1 MSNFFNLLNSFDNKI
16 KFKFFLF
23 LIFIIINSILELISI
38 SLIIPIIE
46 FLGQNKITH
55 FNFLN
60 DFLLNISFSSENKII
75 NIALLILIII
85 FLKNIFYVFINYWL
99 IKFTKNLELKIS
111 DKVFANYL
119 NKNIFFFINNN
130 SSTLIRN
137 LTTEVQ
143 NIIKAINSF
152 FTVLV
157 EIFIVLFL
165 LSYLIL
171 TEFNITIII
180 FFGISALSLILFYLF
195 KKKINKWSEK
205 RIILSQEYLKIIIQT
220 FNSIKELFVFERT
233 KDIRFKHLKKKNE
246 YLEINQNFGFTN
258 FLPRPILETIIFSI
272 IIFVIIKF
280 SHLENLFSS
289 LVLYSVV
296 LLRLF
301 PSATKIMM
309 NSQSFLFRL
318 PAFKVIQ
325 KDFLESRFDKGKK
338 LNYLTKNQL
347 KSKLKLENISFN
359 YDQKKIFNNLNYQFE
374 IGKIYGIAGQSGS
387 GKSTLLDIIMGLK
400 KPSHGIIKLDEK
412 VLNFEKDSWFS
423 FFGYVPQNVYL
434 YDETIIENIGF
445 GIEKNLI
452 DIKRTNFAI
461 EMASLKN
468 FADSLPNG
476 LNTIVGEKGE
486 KISGGQVQ
494 RIGIARALYN
504 DPKILVLDEITSQ
517 LDDKTEQKIIE
528 ELKKI
533 KKNKLILFVTHNK
546 KILDNFDDI
555 LYLDNND

>member
-195 KKKINKWSEK
+195 KKKNKQME
-205 RIILSQEYLKIIIQT
+205 
-220 FNSIKELFVFERT
+220 
-233 KDIRFKHLKKKNE
+233 
-246 YLEINQNFGFTN
+246 
-258 FLPRPILETIIFSI
+258 
-272 IIFVIIKF
+272 
-280 SHLENLFSS
+280 
-289 LVLYSVV
+289 
-296 LLRLF
+296 
-301 PSATKIMM
+301 
-309 NSQSFLFRL
+309 
-318 PAFKVIQ
+318 
-325 KDFLESRFDKGKK
+325 
-338 LNYLTKNQL
+338 
-347 KSKLKLENISFN
+347 
-359 YDQKKIFNNLNYQFE
+359 
-374 IGKIYGIAGQSGS
+374 
-387 GKSTLLDIIMGLK
+387 
-400 KPSHGIIKLDEK
+400 
-412 VLNFEKDSWFS
+412 
-423 FFGYVPQNVYL
+423 
-434 YDETIIENIGF
+434 
-445 GIEKNLI
+445 
-452 DIKRTNFAI
+452 
-461 EMASLKN
+461 
-468 FADSLPNG
+468 
-476 LNTIVGEKGE
+476 
-486 KISGGQVQ
+486 
-494 RIGIARALYN
+494 
-504 DPKILVLDEITSQ
+504 
-517 LDDKTEQKIIE
+517 
-528 ELKKI
+528 
-533 KKNKLILFVTHNK
+533 
-546 KILDNFDDI
+546 
-555 LYLDNND
+555 

>member
-1 MSNFFNLLNSFDNKI
+1 
-16 KFKFFLF
+16 
-23 LIFIIINSILELISI
+23 
-38 SLIIPIIE
+38 
-46 FLGQNKITH
+46 
-55 FNFLN
+55 
-60 DFLLNISFSSENKII
+60 
-75 NIALLILIII
+75 
-85 FLKNIFYVFINYWL
+85 
-99 IKFTKNLELKIS
+99 
-111 DKVFANYL
+111 
-119 NKNIFFFINNN
+119 
-130 SSTLIRN
+130 
-137 LTTEVQ
+137 
-143 NIIKAINSF
+143 
-152 FTVLV
+152 
-157 EIFIVLFL
+157 
-165 LSYLIL
+165 
-171 TEFNITIII
+171 
-180 FFGISALSLILFYLF
+180 
-195 KKKINKWSEK
+195 
-205 RIILSQEYLKIIIQT
+205 
-220 FNSIKELFVFERT
+220 
-233 KDIRFKHLKKKNE
+233 
-246 YLEINQNFGFTN
+246 
-258 FLPRPILETIIFSI
+258 
-272 IIFVIIKF
+272 
-280 SHLENLFSS
+280 
-289 LVLYSVV
+289 
-296 LLRLF
+296 
-301 PSATKIMM
+301 MM